1 MWPYSSFV
9 LKRTTYIKLKI
20 DMPRETYLIK
30 IIKLYIFMVHLK
42 HTNLYIF
49 HRKYFKSKS
58 EKFRYYHA
66 NNPLTIARA
75 HNLSADSNNNPRKY
89 EMDD

>member
-1 MWPYSSFV
+1 
-9 LKRTTYIKLKI
+9 
-20 DMPRETYLIK
+20 
-30 IIKLYIFMVHLK
+30 MVHLK